1 MATVTA
7 PSRTVARRLAAAAT
21 VVALAA
27 LLATGLTAIRPALP
41 AVVPGYASWGLG
53 YTDLTWYAYW
63 IIGDTTEATLAKSA
77 LGGLLMIAGAW
88 LAHTA
93 RRRGK
98 RWQGFALACGTGVL
112 WPWVLA
118 AAGLGLLASNLL
130 WGWTLDGWQPT
141 FAPMVSVPPA
151 VVIVYGPG
159 WRVAAT
165 GATLGATIVT
175 PLALVLVNGVGT
187 PLGMSP
193 VVGSTLAMSVGGL
206 GAFWL
211 CRRLPWMPPPWT
223 APASEPSFTAPARHG
238 ASWVPRRIL
247 ADFTEAHFYGNE
259 WAGAGLLL
267 GCVLHFL
274 LNPAAPS
281 YGSGLLP
288 HLLAAQIL
296 TAACG
301 VLLWGGRWAA
311 AGWYPTFVPIVSV
324 TPATVLAF
332 GGTLPSIMAGAV
344 LGAAVA
350 PPLAAALARRLPHD
364 VHGMVAYTASMAVC
378 TATIIPLLDL
388 LPGFQRP

>member
-1 MATVTA
+1 MTTVNA
-7 PSRTVARRLAAAAT
+7 PARTGVRRLVAAVL
-21 VVALAA
+21 VVTLTA
-27 LLATGLTAIRPALP
+27 LLAMWLTAIRPTLP
-41 AVVPGYASWGLG
+41 AIVPGYASWGLG
-53 YTDLTWYAYW
+53 YTDPTWYAYW

-118 AAGLGLLASNLL
+118 AAGLGVLASNLL

-151 VVIVYGPG
+151 LVILYGPG

-165 GATLGATIVT
+165 GAALGAALIT
-175 PLALVLVNGVGT
+175 PLALVLVNLVCT

-193 VVGSTLAMSVGGL
+193 VVGSTLAMSVGGF
-206 GAFWL
+206 GAFLL
-211 CRRLPWMPPPWT
+211 CRRLPWMPPLRTSP
-223 APASEPSFTAPARHG
+223 PASPEAAPVRYG

-247 ADFTEAHFYGNE
+247 ADFTEAHFFGNE
-259 WAGAGLLL
+259 WAGAALLL
-267 GCVLHFL
+267 GCVLHYL
-274 LNPAAPS
+274 LNPAAPA
-281 YGSGLLP
+281 YGTGLLP
-288 HLLAAQIL
+288 HLIAAQVL

-301 VLLWGGRWAA
+301 LLLWSGRWEAG
-311 AGWYPTFVPIVSV
+311 GWYPTFVPIVSV

-332 GGTLPSIMAGAV
+332 GGTLHSIVAGAV

-350 PPLAAALARRLPHD
+350 PPLAAALARRLPND
-364 VHGMVAYTASMAVC
+364 VHPMVAYTASMAVC
-378 TATIIPLLDL
+378 TATLIPVLDL
-388 LPGFQRP
+388 LPGFHRA